1 MSKRNKKN
9 RKGIKTN
16 NPNSG
21 NGPFGAPV
29 EQDGNNEHNNENAR
43 PKEIST
49 FEVSIDWKLDTER
62 RAWLAAHNADISPVR
77 GDGGGDISDVV

>member
-43 PKEIST
+43 PKEVLT
-49 FEVSIDWKLDTER
+49 FEVSIDWKLEAER
-62 RAWLAAHNADISPVR
+62 RAWLAARNADISPVR
-77 GDGGGDISDVV
+77 GDDGGDISDVV